1 MLVGFQGLT
10 HYPQFPYSISCP
22 IHQEVSIVIR
32 IHRTTY
38 AALRVERICVSTES
52 FDYGTKPDTPEYRPA
67 EDFRWSQAD
76 KEPFDR
82 SGRAVETIEW
92 RHKP

>member
-1 MLVGFQGLT
+1 M
-10 HYPQFPYSISCP
+10 
-22 IHQEVSIVIR
+22 IR

-38 AALRVERICVSTES
+38 AALKVERICVSTES
-52 FDYGTKPDTPEYRPA
+52 FDYGMKPDTPECRPA

-82 SGRAVETIEW
+82 SDRPVRMIDW